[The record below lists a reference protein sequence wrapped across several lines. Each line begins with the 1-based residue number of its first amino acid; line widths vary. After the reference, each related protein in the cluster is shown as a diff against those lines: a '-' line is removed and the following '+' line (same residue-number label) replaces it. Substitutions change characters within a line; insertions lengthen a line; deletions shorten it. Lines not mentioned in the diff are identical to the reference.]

1 MKTHLLISLFLIL
14 LLSACSKSSDP
25 GQNEV
30 FIQNMSFNPS
40 SLTVTQGTTVTWT
53 NKESVTHTVTSNTSI
68 FNSDNL
74 SNGGTFSYKFN
85 TVGTF
90 PYHCSI
96 HSGMTGTIIVK

>member
-1 MKTHLLISLFLIL
+1 MKTYLLISVFLIL
-14 LLSACSKSSDP
+14 LLCACSKSSEP

-30 FIQNMSFNPS
+30 FIQSMSFNPS

-68 FNSDNL
+68 FNSGNL

>member
-1 MKTHLLISLFLIL
+1 MKTYLLISVFLIL
-14 LLSACSKSSDP
+14 LLGACSKSSEP

-40 SLTVTQGTTVTWT
+40 SLTVAQGTTVTWT

-68 FNSDNL
+68 FNSGSL